1 MTATILVVDDE
12 SNIVELNRMYLENAG
27 YRVITARTGAEALAR
42 IENDHPDLVVL
53 DLMLPGTDGWTV
65 CREVR
70 RKSQVPIIMLTARTE
85 DIDRIL
91 GLELGADDY
100 VTKPYNPRELVARV
114 RAVLRRTHPSNEA
127 EEAAAPLRLG
137 NVTLDPARRTVLV
150 NDEPVSLRTK
160 EFDLLHYLME
170 NPGIVLTRE
179 RLLSHV
185 WGYDYAGETR
195 TVDVHIAALRR
206 ELRHSNV
213 SLETVWG
220 VGYKIVGPS
229 SGEDGE
235 PRTAEEAD
243 DRVEKR

>member
-27 YRVITARTGAEALAR
+27 YRVITARTGAEALTR
-42 IENDHPDLVVL
+42 IDNEHPDLVVL

-70 RKSQVPIIMLTARTE
+70 RKSRIPIIMLTARTE

-114 RAVLRRTHPSNEA
+114 RAVLRRTHPSNES
-127 EEAAAPLRLG
+127 EEASNSLRIG

-150 NDEPVSLRTK
+150 NDEPVNLRTK

-206 ELRHSNV
+206 ELRNSDV
-213 SLETVWG
+213 TLETVWG
-220 VGYKIVGPS
+220 LGYKLIGPPS
-229 SGEDGE
+229 DKEKQALAS
-235 PRTAEEAD
+235 EEKSEAQT
-243 DRVEKR
+243 R